1 MCFIVWSLSTQ
12 RCRHALPAHSVSL
25 HLMVLECLLTTT
37 FLSFATSFLLKYPSL
52 HSNSSQFLQT
62 RTKDRGRVG
71 GEKKGKREKETR
83 TYKTCRHNQ

>member
-1 MCFIVWSLSTQ
+1 MYFIVWSPGTQ

-62 RTKDRGRVG
+62 RTKDREVGGG
-71 GEKKGKREKETR
+71 GEKGEKGKRDKDI
-83 TYKTCRHNQ
+83 